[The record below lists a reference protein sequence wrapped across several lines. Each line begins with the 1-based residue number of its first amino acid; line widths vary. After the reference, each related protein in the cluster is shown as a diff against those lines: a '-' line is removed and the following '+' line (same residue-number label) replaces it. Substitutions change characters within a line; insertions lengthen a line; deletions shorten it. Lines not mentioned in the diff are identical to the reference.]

1 MFGCFAV
8 QNYIKYSHNVVFW
21 GIFVENNHL
30 NTTMAS
36 ILALAGSNSSTSVNF
51 KLVKYTTSLIN
62 DHDVELLNMASI
74 TFPMYSEDRE
84 KQLGFPEALE
94 KLKEKIKKADALI
107 ISVNEH
113 NSGPSAYFK
122 NVLDWLS
129 RADRN
134 YLGNTQV
141 FLMSASPG
149 KRGGISAQ
157 EYVLSSLPRVGGTVA
172 ATFSLPSFYTNFH
185 EEKGIIDDELS
196 QAHTKALKSFISEL

>member
-1 MFGCFAV
+1 
-8 QNYIKYSHNVVFW
+8 
-21 GIFVENNHL
+21 
-30 NTTMAS
+30 MAS

-84 KQLGFPEALE
+84 KQLGFPEALV

-134 YLGNTQV
+134 YLENTQV

-149 KRGGISAQ
+149 KRGALSAK
-157 EYVLSSLPRVGGTVA
+157 EYVLNALPRVGGTVT
-172 ATFSLPSFYTNFH
+172 ATFSLPSFYTNFN
-185 EEKGIIDDELS
+185 EKQGIIDAELG
-196 QAHTKALKSFISEL
+196 QAYTKALESFTSELS

>member
-1 MFGCFAV
+1 
-8 QNYIKYSHNVVFW
+8 
-21 GIFVENNHL
+21 
-30 NTTMAS
+30 MAS

-84 KQLGFPEALE
+84 KQLGFPEALV
-94 KLKEKIKKADALI
+94 KLKEKIEKADALI

-129 RADRN
+129 RAERS
-134 YLGNTQV
+134 YLENTQV

-149 KRGGISAQ
+149 KRGAISAK
-157 EYVLSSLPRVGGTVA
+157 EYVLNALPRVGGTVV
-172 ATFSLPSFYTNFH
+172 ATFSLPSFYTNFS
-185 EEKGIIDDELS
+185 EEQGILDTELRK
-196 QAHTKALKSFISEL
+196 AHTEALESFISELS

>member
-1 MFGCFAV
+1 
-8 QNYIKYSHNVVFW
+8 
-21 GIFVENNHL
+21 
-30 NTTMAS
+30 MAS

-62 DHDVELLNMASI
+62 DHEVELLNMASI

-84 KQLGFPEALE
+84 KQLGFPEALV
-94 KLKEKIKKADALI
+94 KLKEKIEKADALI

-134 YLGNTQV
+134 YLENTQV

-149 KRGGISAQ
+149 KRGAVSAK
-157 EYVLSSLPRVGGTVA
+157 EYVLKSLPRVGGTVA
-172 ATFSLPSFYTNFH
+172 ATFSLPSFYTNFN
-185 EEKGIIDDELS
+185 EEQGIIEAELS
-196 QAHTKALKSFISEL
+196 QAFTKALESFTSELS

>member
-8 QNYIKYSHNVVFW
+8 QNYIKYSHNVVFC
-21 GIFVENNHL
+21 GIFVKNNHL

-51 KLVKYTTSLIN
+51 KLVKYTTSLIS

-94 KLKEKIKKADALI
+94 KIKEKIKKADALI

-122 NVLDWLS
+122 NVMDWLS
-129 RADRN
+129 RADSN
-134 YLGNTQV
+134 YLENTQV
-141 FLMSASPG
+141 FLMSTSPG
-149 KRGGISAQ
+149 KRGAISAK
-157 EYVLSSLPRVGGTVA
+157 EYVLSSLPRVGGTVV
-172 ATFSLPSFYTNFH
+172 ATFSLPSFYTNFN
-185 EEKGIIDDELS
+185 EEKGILNTELS
-196 QAHTKALKSFISEL
+196 QAHTKALESFISEL